1 MKMNR
6 TFLELIKLET
16 FEERFRYLSL
26 KGSVGRATFGFDRY
40 LNQKFYSSRE
50 WKQIRSYVITRDEGM
65 DLGVYGYEIHSDI
78 LIHHMNPLRPEDI
91 FNKSDIILDPMYLI
105 TTSHRT
111 HNAIHFGDASLLP
124 KPFVPRQPGDT
135 LLWHRERI

>member
-50 WKQIRSYVITRDEGM
+50 WKQIRSYVITRDEGK

>member
-65 DLGVYGYEIHSDI
+65 DLGVDGYEIHSDI